1 MNIKPVLNNKASE
14 NWTIVI
20 KPKSGLL
27 NLNLKDL
34 WKFRDL
40 IKMFIRRDFVTF
52 YKQTILGPLWFV
64 IQPLFTA
71 GMFTFI
77 FGKVANIT
85 TDSIPHML
93 FYMAGV
99 VNWTYFSD
107 CLTKTSDTFIENA
120 GVFGKVYFPRL
131 TVPVSVVFSNMIRY
145 FIQFSIFLIVY
156 FIYMNNGVELNP
168 NWMVLLTPVLLVY
181 LALMSLGFGIWIS
194 SLTTKYRDLRFA
206 FPFFVQ
212 LWMYAS
218 PVVYPLSLIPEQYK
232 IIIALNPIVPVIEIF
247 RMAYFGVGTVNP
259 QLIFMSLGLT
269 AFILVTGIILF
280 NRIEKTFMD
289 TV

>member
-1 MNIKPVLNNKASE
+1 VNIKPVLNNKASE

-259 QLIFMSLGLT
+259 QLIFMSLSLT

>member
-259 QLIFMSLGLT
+259 QLIFMSLSLT

>member
-1 MNIKPVLNNKASE
+1 MDIKSALNNKASG
-14 NWTIVI
+14 NWTTVI

-27 NLNLKDL
+27 DLNLKDL

-52 YKQTILGPLWFV
+52 YKQTILGPLWFI

-77 FGKVANIT
+77 FGKVANIA

-93 FYMAGV
+93 FYMAGI

-107 CLTKTSDTFIENA
+107 CLTKTSDTFVANA

-131 TVPVSVVFSNMIRY
+131 TVPVSVVFSNMLRY

-206 FPFFVQ
+206 LPFFVQ

>member
-1 MNIKPVLNNKASE
+1 MNIKPALNNKASE
-14 NWTIVI
+14 NWTTVI